1 MAGKERDVSKPTA
14 PVSSPRKPSAAL
26 QRAQDFLQGR
36 GGVRQNCEQ
45 ALSYL
50 RVAAQ
55 ANEPAAAVQM
65 GSLYATGHCV
75 QRDPVMAYRWFN
87 SAHELE
93 PENAEIQANI
103 DHLWGRM
110 TAQERRQAG
119 H

>member
-1 MAGKERDVSKPTA
+1 MAGEEKDVSKPTT

-26 QRAQDFLQGR
+26 QRAQDYLQGR
-36 GGVRQNCEQ
+36 GGVQQNCEQ

-65 GSLYATGHCV
+65 GALYATGHCV

-93 PENAEIQANI
+93 PENADIQANI

>member
-1 MAGKERDVSKPTA
+1 
-14 PVSSPRKPSAAL
+14 L
-26 QRAQDFLQGR
+26 QRAQDYLQGR
-36 GGVRQNCEQ
+36 GGVQQNCEQ

-65 GSLYATGHCV
+65 GALYATGRCV

-93 PENAEIQANI
+93 PQNSEIQANI
-103 DHLWGRM
+103 DQLWGRM